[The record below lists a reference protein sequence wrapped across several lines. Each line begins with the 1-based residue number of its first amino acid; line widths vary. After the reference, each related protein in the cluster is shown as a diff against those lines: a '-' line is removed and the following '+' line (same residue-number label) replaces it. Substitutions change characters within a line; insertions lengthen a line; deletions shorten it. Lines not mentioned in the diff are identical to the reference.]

1 VIFKRLI
8 MKTLFLLNFFLLFVV
23 SVNAQNYQSFFG
35 EEDTRVIYVHDDGT
49 LGEDPRYLDSLSI
62 TTEVVSADG
71 EILKK
76 ADHFKYNQTEPP
88 ISSYYRED
96 LEEGKLWYRPTID
109 AEDYLIADLSLE
121 IGDTTDIFSPFFG
134 GNDNTVTVSDIVY
147 DGNYKIIYFE
157 TSWYV
162 EIFIREGVLP
172 MMFSEQVPLPEG
184 FDYFFT
190 YFTVC
195 VEKDGNQAF
204 RIDEIWDIDI
214 EDPINNWVSCELI
227 DIQNLSNE
235 TFDENQFK
243 IYPNPT
249 FDKLNIDTRGN
260 TVNHIELFNTQG
272 KRVMNTSL
280 NNLNQ
285 IDVSHLSPGIYFIK
299 LDTDKNSIIHKFV
312 KK

>member
-1 VIFKRLI
+1 

-35 EEDTRVIYVHDDGT
+35 EEDTRVIYIHDDGT
-49 LGEDPRYLDSLSI
+49 LGEDPRFLDSLSI

-76 ADHFKYNQTEPP
+76 ADRFKYNQTEPP
-88 ISSYYRED
+88 ISFYYREN

-109 AEDYLIADLSLE
+109 AEEFLIADLSLE
-121 IGDTTDIFSPFFG
+121 IGDTTEIFSPFFG
-134 GNDNTVTVSDIVY
+134 GNDNPLTVSDIVY

-162 EIFIREGVLP
+162 EIFIKEGVLP
-172 MMFSEQVPLPEG
+172 MMFSEQVTLPEG
-184 FDYFFT
+184 FECFFT
-190 YFTVC
+190 YFTIC
-195 VEKDGNQAF
+195 VEKDGNQVF

-214 EDPINNWVSCELI
+214 ENPNNNWVSCELI
-227 DIQNLSNE
+227 DFQNLSNE
-235 TFDENQFK
+235 TFDEHQYK

-249 FDKLNIDTRGN
+249 LDKLNIDAHGN
-260 TVNHIELFNTQG
+260 TVNHIELFDVQG
-272 KRVMNTSL
+272 KRVMTTSL
-280 NNLNQ
+280 ANSNQ
-285 IDVSHLSPGIYFIK
+285 VDVSHLSPGIYFIK
-299 LDTDKNSIIHKFV
+299 LDTGKNSIIHKFV

>member
-1 VIFKRLI
+1 MVK
-8 MKTLFLLNFFLLFVV
+8 
-23 SVNAQNYQSFFG
+23 
-35 EEDTRVIYVHDDGT
+35 
-49 LGEDPRYLDSLSI
+49 
-62 TTEVVSADG
+62 
-71 EILKK
+71 ILKK
-76 ADHFKYNQTEPP
+76 ADRFKYNQTEPP
-88 ISSYYRED
+88 ISFYYREN

-109 AEDYLIADLSLE
+109 AEEFLIADLSLE
-121 IGDTTDIFSPFFG
+121 IGDTTEIFSPFFG
-134 GNDNTVTVSDIVY
+134 GNDNPLTVSDIVY

-162 EIFIREGVLP
+162 EIFIKEGVLP
-172 MMFSEQVPLPEG
+172 MMFSEQVTLPEG
-184 FDYFFT
+184 LGYFLT

-195 VEKDGNQAF
+195 VEKDGNQVF

-285 IDVSHLSPGIYFIK
+285 IDVSHLSPGITLLNWTRIK
-299 LDTDKNSIIHKFV
+299 IV
-312 KK
+312 

>member
-1 VIFKRLI
+1 
-8 MKTLFLLNFFLLFVV
+8 VV

-35 EEDTRVIYVHDDGT
+35 EEDTRVIYIHDDGT
-49 LGEDPRYLDSLSI
+49 LGEDPRFLDSLSI

-76 ADHFKYNQTEPP
+76 ADRFKYNQTEPP
-88 ISSYYRED
+88 ISFYYREN

-109 AEDYLIADLSLE
+109 AEEFLIADLSLE
-121 IGDTTDIFSPFFG
+121 IGDTTEIFSPFFG
-134 GNDNTVTVSDIVY
+134 GNDNPLTVSNIVY

-162 EIFIREGVLP
+162 EIFIKEGVLP
-172 MMFSEQVPLPEG
+172 MMFSEQVTLPEG
-184 FDYFFT
+184 LGYFLT

-195 VEKDGNQAF
+195 VEKDGNQVF

-235 TFDENQFK
+235 TFDEHQYT

-249 FDKLNIDTRGN
+249 LDKLNIDAHGN
-260 TVNHIELFNTQG
+260 TVNHIELFDIQG
-272 KRVMNTSL
+272 KRVMTTSL
-280 NNLNQ
+280 TNSNQ
-285 IDVSHLSPGIYFIK
+285 VDVSHLSPGIYFIK
-299 LDTDKNSIIHKFV
+299 LDTGKNSIIHKFV

>member
-1 VIFKRLI
+1 
-8 MKTLFLLNFFLLFVV
+8 MKNLFLLNFFLLFLI

-35 EEDTRVIYVHDDGT
+35 EEETHVIYLHNPGT
-49 LGEDPRYLDSLSI
+49 LCGRSRFLDSLSI

-88 ISSYYRED
+88 ISFYYRED

-121 IGDTTDIFSPFFG
+121 IGDTTDIFSTFFEG
-134 GNDNTVTVSDIVY
+134 DDNTVTVSDIVY

-157 TSWYV
+157 TSWQD
-162 EIFIREGVLP
+162 EIFFKEGVLP
-172 MMFSEQVPLPEG
+172 MMFTGQVPLPDG
-184 FDYFFT
+184 FENIFT

-195 VEKDGNQAF
+195 VEKDGDQVF
-204 RIDEIWDIDI
+204 RIDEIWDLDI
-214 EDPINNWVSCELI
+214 EDISNDWVTCELV

-235 TFDENQFK
+235 TFDENQYK

-249 FDKLNIDTRGN
+249 FDKLNIDIHGN
-260 TVNHIELFNTQG
+260 TVNPIELFNTQG
-272 KRVMNTSL
+272 KRVMTTSL
-280 NNLNQ
+280 ANSNQ

-299 LDTDKNSIIHKFV
+299 LVTDKNSIIYKFV